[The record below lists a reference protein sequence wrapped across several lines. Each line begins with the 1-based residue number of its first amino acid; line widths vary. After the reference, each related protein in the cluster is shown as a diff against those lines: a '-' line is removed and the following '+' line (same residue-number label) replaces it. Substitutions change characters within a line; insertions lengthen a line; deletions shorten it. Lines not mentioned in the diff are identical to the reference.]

1 MFLPGVGE
9 IQGCA
14 WSLVMGMWK
23 AQSQPNC
30 SSPANSHE
38 SAPQSLKKIDW
49 GFVSRQSGVSSL
61 GFSPGNWAVW
71 RFLKP
76 LQGDVAILARDLSG
90 RIWSSSALS
99 AQKKD
104 TLSIHRQ
111 APLSFFTIL
120 MWEAVNYEFAI
131 DFSIT
136 ALALLL
142 MPSARVEGTLKAFIL
157 NPTS

>member
-1 MFLPGVGE
+1 M
-9 IQGCA
+9 
-14 WSLVMGMWK
+14 
-23 AQSQPNC
+23 
-30 SSPANSHE
+30 
-38 SAPQSLKKIDW
+38 
-49 GFVSRQSGVSSL
+49 
-61 GFSPGNWAVW
+61 
-71 RFLKP
+71 
-76 LQGDVAILARDLSG
+76 AILARDLSG

-111 APLSFFTIL
+111 TPLSFFTTL